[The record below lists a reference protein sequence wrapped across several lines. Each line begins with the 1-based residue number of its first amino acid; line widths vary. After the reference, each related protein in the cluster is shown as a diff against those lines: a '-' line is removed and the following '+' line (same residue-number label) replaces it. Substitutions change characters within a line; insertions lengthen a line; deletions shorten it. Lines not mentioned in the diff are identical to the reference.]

1 MLLKLTRSM
10 EYLLSHAAPS
20 IQLILHG
27 LVQKVIRHWPY
38 LPSSSRETYKPTP
51 VQGIN
56 LYTRVDFASSLSRG
70 HPMKK
75 LYAVM
80 NAAYGT
86 IGHVLKCAPKI
97 IACYNAQTYSGC
109 AVGAKHLIYQASP
122 SEALKSLQVFTNQ
135 LLMKTSLW
143 NHSLQPSTHSSL
155 AVPNQQTNTCQ
166 RIQQEGPIIHHAPPT
181 KQNSP
186 APEQAHLHLTSHKRK
201 TCVLWRWIVVVW

>member
-1 MLLKLTRSM
+1 
-10 EYLLSHAAPS
+10 
-20 IQLILHG
+20 
-27 LVQKVIRHWPY
+27 
-38 LPSSSRETYKPTP
+38 
-51 VQGIN
+51 
-56 LYTRVDFASSLSRG
+56 
-70 HPMKK
+70 MKK

-201 TCVLWRWIVVVW
+201 TCVL